1 MWLATLPFLIVGLA
15 NSVVLIAVD
24 TYVQM
29 VVPKELLGRVWGARF
44 ALTQGAY
51 ALSVIAAGALAGV
64 FDVRVLFVAA
74 GVLVAAPGIVA
85 LFVHQIRDA

>member
-1 MWLATLPFLIVGLA
+1 V
-15 NSVVLIAVD
+15 
-24 TYVQM
+24 
-29 VVPKELLGRVWGARF
+29 GARF

-74 GVLVAAPGIVA
+74 GVLVAVPGIVA
-85 LFVHQIRDA
+85 LFVRQIRDA